1 MTIIGLIEELHATGW
16 SVFAAVLPLVV
27 LFLIFQVFMLRL
39 PRQDVRNILVG
50 TLLAAIGLF
59 LFLLGVAIGF
69 IPFGRAVGV
78 AIGSASQKWLLL
90 PVGLLLGFFTTWG
103 EPAVRILADQ
113 VEDAS
118 NGSIPRSLV
127 LYATCIG
134 VAVSGGLGL
143 LRIGYEIPLLY
154 LLIPG
159 YVLVLVVMWLS
170 NQDFVAI
177 AVDAGGVATGPLA
190 NTFLLAL
197 ALGVSASIGN
207 QDPII
212 HGLGFVALIALAP
225 IASVMIL
232 GLLRRRKEFR
242 QKSDMGATQC

>member
-1 MTIIGLIEELHATGW
+1 MTLASLIEEFRDTGW
-16 SVFAAVLPLVV
+16 SVITAVFPLVV
-27 LFLIFQVFMLRL
+27 LFLAFQVTMLHL

-59 LFLLGVAIGF
+59 LFLLGVGIGF
-69 IPFGRAVGV
+69 IPFGRAVGI
-78 AIGSASQKWLLL
+78 AIGSASEKWLLL

-134 VAVSGGLGL
+134 VAISGGLGL
-143 LRIGYEIPLLY
+143 MRVGYEIPLLY

-159 YVLVLVVMWLS
+159 YVLVLVVMWFS
-170 NQDFVAI
+170 NRDFVAI
-177 AVDAGGVATGPLA
+177 AIDAGGVATGPLA

-197 ALGVSASIGN
+197 ALGVSAAIGN

-225 IASVMIL
+225 IVAVMTL
-232 GLLRRRKEFR
+232 GLVLRWKEFR
-242 QKSDMGATQC
+242 QQSDKGATQ